1 MPPAD
6 LPSPSASAERPAP
19 LTPVRDVAIHVL
31 GERPTSSNAGGGWA
45 GKLGRYL
52 GRSGSDAP
60 AAVSVDRPRFGGP
73 PLPVELLP
81 FLGIARPAGWI
92 PWLRLSKLHLPDNPQ
107 QTVKRLK
114 KARARQAAAAPAGLS
129 AWTRGAALRT
139 AGLRAW
145 LLEDLT
151 RCYPD
156 QADELLSAAGT
167 HHYALQGALT
177 DIPQEL
183 QAIRRA
189 AAGSYETSMALRI
202 HAALTVLLS
211 PTIRA
216 QVPEAP
222 QLRSRAHRL
231 VELTRRLAPLVDAAE
246 QFDRRRERMDHLETI
261 AARLADAGPLDKLI
275 ETETRY
281 LAAAAARLVRAA
293 GNLALP
299 AQDWFSEGPPLAVTP
314 AAEGGPPATD
324 DPLVL
329 DRLQDLNLGVL
340 TQLIGLTERVENG
353 LNMRL
358 LPRAAA

>member
-1 MPPAD
+1 MAT
-6 LPSPSASAERPAP
+6 R
-19 LTPVRDVAIHVL
+19 VL
-31 GERPTSSNAGGGWA
+31 GERQTSSKTGDGWA
-45 GKLGRYL
+45 GKLGRFL
-52 GRSGSDAP
+52 GRSGNDAP
-60 AAVSVDRPRFGGP
+60 AAVSVNRPRFGGP

-92 PWLRLSKLHLPDNPQ
+92 PWLRLSKLNLPDNPQ

-114 KARARQAAAAPAGLS
+114 QARARQAAAAPAGLA
-129 AWTRGAALRT
+129 AWTRGAQLRT

-151 RCYPD
+151 SSYPA
-156 QADELLSAAGT
+156 QASELLSVAGT
-167 HHYALQGALT
+167 HHYALQGALE

-183 QAIRRA
+183 KAIRRA
-189 AAGSYETSMALRI
+189 AAGSYETSMAFRI

-231 VELTRRLAPLVDAAE
+231 VDLTRRLAPLVDAAE

-261 AARLADAGPLDKLI
+261 AARLENPGPLDDLI
-275 ETETRY
+275 TVENRY
-281 LAAAAARLVRAA
+281 LDAASARLVRAA

-299 AQDWFSEGPPLAVTP
+299 AQDWFSDGPPLAVTP
-314 AAEGGPPATD
+314 VADAGHPTAD

-340 TQLIGLTERVENG
+340 TQLIELTERVESG
-353 LNMRL
+353 LKMRL

>member
-1 MPPAD
+1 MPSAD
-6 LPSPSASAERPAP
+6 LPPPSASAKGPAP
-19 LTPVRDVAIHVL
+19 LSPIRDVAIRVL
-31 GERPTSSNAGGGWA
+31 GERPLQSSASGGWT
-45 GKLGRYL
+45 GRLGRCF
-52 GRSGSDAP
+52 GRSGGDAP
-60 AAVSVDRPRFGGP
+60 AAVSVNRPRFGGP

-81 FLGIARPAGWI
+81 FLGIARPGGWI
-92 PWLRLSKLHLPDNPQ
+92 PWLRLSRLTLPDNPQ

-114 KARARQAAAAPAGLS
+114 KARARQAAAAPAGLA
-129 AWTRGAALRT
+129 AWTQGAELRT

-156 QADELLSAAGT
+156 QAGELLAAAGT

-177 DIPQEL
+177 DIPKAL
-183 QAIRRA
+183 QAIRHA

-211 PTIRA
+211 PTIRT

-231 VELTRRLAPLVDAAE
+231 VELTRRLSPLVDAAE
-246 QFDRRRERMDHLETI
+246 QFDRRRERMDNLETM
-261 AARLADAGPLDKLI
+261 AARLADPGPIDELI

-281 LAAAAARLVRAA
+281 LAAAADRLVRAA

-299 AQDWFSEGPPLAVTP
+299 AQDWFSEGPPLEVTP
-314 AAEGGPPATD
+314 GADADHPSAN

-340 TQLIGLTERVENG
+340 TQLIGLTERVEDG